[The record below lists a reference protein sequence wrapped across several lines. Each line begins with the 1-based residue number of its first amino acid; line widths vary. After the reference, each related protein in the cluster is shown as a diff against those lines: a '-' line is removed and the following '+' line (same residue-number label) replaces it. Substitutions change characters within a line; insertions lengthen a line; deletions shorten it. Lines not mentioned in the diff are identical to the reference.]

1 MPFGECGLFNLAT
14 SSIERSVFNT
24 ISSTMINKNIYEI
37 LVYGKSYTAL
47 SLGAFLLSVL
57 MFAGQGFSSIN
68 GVTDLE
74 KFEFESIDG
83 GLINLGDFGDQ
94 AVLVTNTASN
104 CGFTRQ
110 YDELQKLHEEFS
122 TSGLIV
128 LAIPSEDF
136 FQEFSENDK
145 VKEFCE
151 VNFSLTIPMTTI
163 TKVKGINAHPFYR
176 WLASEHNFRP
186 AWNFNKVLFNKEG
199 EFVDSFGAFTSPNS
213 RKVRSKILELLQN

>member
-1 MPFGECGLFNLAT
+1 MFKP
-14 SSIERSVFNT
+14 
-24 ISSTMINKNIYEI
+24 ISLTMIHKKIYET
-37 LVYGKSYTAL
+37 LVYDKSYGAL
-47 SLGAFLLSVL
+47 SLGAVLLSLSL
-57 MFAGQGFSSIN
+57 MIAGQGFSSIN
-68 GVTDLE
+68 GVTGLE

-122 TSGLIV
+122 TFGLVV

-136 FQEFSENDK
+136 FQEFSNNDK

-163 TKVKGINAHPFYR
+163 TKVKGTNAHPFYR

>member
-1 MPFGECGLFNLAT
+1 
-14 SSIERSVFNT
+14 
-24 ISSTMINKNIYEI
+24 MI
-37 LVYGKSYTAL
+37 
-47 SLGAFLLSVL
+47 
-57 MFAGQGFSSIN
+57 AGQGFSSIN
-68 GVTDLE
+68 GVTGLE

-122 TSGLIV
+122 TFGLVV

-136 FQEFSENDK
+136 FQEFSNNDK

-163 TKVKGINAHPFYR
+163 TKVKGTNAHPFYR

>member
-1 MPFGECGLFNLAT
+1 
-14 SSIERSVFNT
+14 
-24 ISSTMINKNIYEI
+24 MIHKKIYET
-37 LVYGKSYTAL
+37 LVYDKSYGAL
-47 SLGAFLLSVL
+47 SLGAVLLSLSL
-57 MFAGQGFSSIN
+57 MIAGQGFSSIN
-68 GVTDLE
+68 GVTGLE

-122 TSGLIV
+122 TFGLVV

-136 FQEFSENDK
+136 FQEFSNNDK

-163 TKVKGINAHPFYR
+163 TKVKGTNAHPFYR